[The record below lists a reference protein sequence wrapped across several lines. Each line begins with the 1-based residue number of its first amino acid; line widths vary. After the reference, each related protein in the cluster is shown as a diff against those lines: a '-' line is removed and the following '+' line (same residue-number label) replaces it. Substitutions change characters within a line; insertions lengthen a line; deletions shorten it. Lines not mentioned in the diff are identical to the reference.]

1 MIRPTG
7 FGRDDEAAGTNSFM
21 HMPTDTVEKVR
32 GRAMVEFDTLAGALE
47 KAGVDVLIFE
57 DELGLPDSVFPNNW
71 ISFHQPIDGGEIDG
85 GEIDGGEDDELGNSV
100 PNPLIVTY
108 PMLAESRRRERRA
121 EVLDAIAEF
130 TGTTPD
136 HIDLSELEETNDY
149 LEGTGSL
156 VLDRVNNVAYACLS
170 GRTTEDALDTWADET
185 GYQVVRFHSADQE
198 GNPVYHTNVV
208 LSIGTELVV
217 VCLASITDP
226 DEYEMVEASL
236 EASGRAVMPISL
248 DQVSHFCGN
257 ILELV
262 SKDGEPIF
270 AMSQMAYE
278 HFTDAQRAQIEEL
291 GKVVHVPIPTIEY
304 VAGGS
309 VRCMIAELGNSGST
323 G

>member
-21 HMPTDTVEKVR
+21 HMPTETVEKVR
-32 GRAMVEFDTLAGALE
+32 ERAMAEFDTLAKALE
-47 KAGVDVLIFE
+47 EAGIEVLIFE

-71 ISFHQPIDGGEIDG
+71 ISFHQPIDDG
-85 GEIDGGEDDELGNSV
+85 DGDGQAA
-100 PNPLIVTY
+100 NPLIVTY

-121 EVLDAIAEF
+121 EILDAIAEF

-136 HIDLSELEETNDY
+136 HIDLSGLEATNDY

-156 VLDRVNNVAYACLS
+156 VLDRVNNVGYACLS
-170 GRTTEDALDTWADET
+170 GRTTEEALDAWADET

-217 VCLASITDP
+217 VCLESITDP
-226 DEYEMVEASL
+226 DEYELVEASL
-236 EASGRAVMPISL
+236 KGSGRMVMPISL

-257 ILELV
+257 MLELV
-262 SKDGEPIF
+262 SKDGQPIF
-270 AMSQMAYE
+270 AMSQTAYE
-278 HFTDAQRAQIEEL
+278 HFTDAQRAQIEAL

-309 VRCMIAELGNSGST
+309 VRCMIAELGNSGPT
-323 G
+323 R

>member
-32 GRAMVEFDTLAGALE
+32 ERAMVEFDTLAGRLE
-47 KAGVDVLIFE
+47 KAGVEVLIFE

-71 ISFHQPIDGGEIDG
+71 ISFHQPIKDGEPSTS
-85 GEIDGGEDDELGNSV
+85 L

-108 PMLAESRRRERRA
+108 PMLAESRRKERRA
-121 EVLDAIAEF
+121 EILDAIAEF

-136 HIDLSELEETNDY
+136 HIDLSELEKTNDY

-170 GRTTEDALDTWADET
+170 GRTTEDALDAWADET

-257 ILELV
+257 VLELV

-270 AMSQMAYE
+270 AMSQTAYE
-278 HFTDAQRAQIEEL
+278 HFTDAQRAQIERL
-291 GKVVHVPIPTIEY
+291 GKVVYVPIPTIEY

-309 VRCMIAELGNSGST
+309 VRCMIAELGNSGPT